1 MSLPV
6 LPVAGRAYIC
16 GMVLEEETYWCGWA
30 ADEVGVVVVKV
41 TPIKRMVI
49 CNVFYPS

>member
-16 GMVLEEETYWCGWA
+16 GMVLEEETHGWA

-41 TPIKRMVI
+41 MPIKRMVI